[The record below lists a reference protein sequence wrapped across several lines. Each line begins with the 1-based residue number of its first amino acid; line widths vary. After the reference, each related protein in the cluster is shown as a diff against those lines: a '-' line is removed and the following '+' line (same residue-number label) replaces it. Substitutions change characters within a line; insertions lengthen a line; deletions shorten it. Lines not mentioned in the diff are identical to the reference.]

1 MGAARPARQA
11 RQLRGIALRHILHRL
26 IEFILAT
33 DSGIRLKGAKIG
45 VNINIKSATQAFVMS
60 KPASSHAASSQPATH
75 AVRPDQS
82 SGGMSKGLT
91 NYGDNGF
98 SLFLRKAFI
107 KGAGF
112 TDSALDRPVIGI
124 ANTGS
129 AYNPCHGNA
138 PQLIEAV
145 KRGVMLAGGLPMD
158 FPTISIHESFAQ
170 PTSMYLRNLMSM
182 DTEEM
187 IRAQPMDA
195 VVLIGGCDKTVPAQL
210 MGAASANIPAIQ
222 LITGSML
229 TGSHR
234 GDRVGACT
242 DCRRYWGRFRA
253 EEIDAQEV
261 ADVNNQLVASVGTC
275 SVMGTASTM
284 ACIAE
289 ALGMTVPGG
298 ASPPAVTADRI
309 RVAESTGAQAVRIAR
324 ERLTIDKILTAAAF
338 ENAMRVL
345 LAIGGSTNGIV
356 HLTAIAGR
364 MGFEVDLK
372 ALDRMGRETPVLLD
386 LKPSGQHYMEDFHHA
401 GGMATLLREL
411 KPLLH
416 LDALTVTGRT
426 LGEEI
431 EAAGPGFRQDVV
443 RPMAN
448 PIYPQGG
455 IAVLEGNLA
464 PGGAIIKQSAANPAL
479 MEHEGRAVVFENLE
493 DMADRIDNPD
503 LDVTADDILVLKNI
517 GPKGAPGMPEA
528 GYMPIPKKLAL
539 AGVKDMVRISDGR
552 MSGTAF
558 GTIVLHVM
566 PESAIGGPLAQVRNG
581 DRIRL
586 SVARREISLLVSA
599 DELAR
604 RMQQNPVV
612 APTGARGY
620 HKLFLQT
627 VTQADQGVDFDFLR
641 AAQMRQTIPGKK

>member
-1 MGAARPARQA
+1 MTDPKTPDGAPGHDIAPADA
-11 RQLRGIALRHILHRL
+11 ATGI
-26 IEFILAT
+26 
-33 DSGIRLKGAKIG
+33 
-45 VNINIKSATQAFVMS
+45 
-60 KPASSHAASSQPATH
+60 
-75 AVRPDQS
+75 
-82 SGGMSKGLT
+82 SKGLT
-91 NYGDNGF
+91 NYGDRGF

-107 KGAGF
+107 KGAGY
-112 TDSALDRPVIGI
+112 TDSALQRPVIGI
-124 ANTGS
+124 TNTGS
-129 AYNPCHGNA
+129 SYNPCHGNA

-145 KRGVMLAGGLPMD
+145 KRGILMAGGLPMD
-158 FPTISIHESFAQ
+158 FPTISVHESFSA

-195 VVLIGGCDKTVPAQL
+195 IVLIGGCDKTVPAQL
-210 MGAASANIPAIQ
+210 MGAASAGIPAIQ

-234 GDRVGACT
+234 SERVGACT
-242 DCRRYWGRFRA
+242 DCRRYWGKFRA
-253 EEIDAQEV
+253 EEIDAEEI

-309 RVAESTGAQAVRIAR
+309 RIAEQTGTEAVRMAR
-324 ERLTIDKILTAAAF
+324 ERLTIDKILTPAAF

-356 HLTAIAGR
+356 HLAAIAGR
-364 MGFEVDLK
+364 MGYDIDLK
-372 ALDRMGRETPVLLD
+372 ALDRMGRDTPVLLD
-386 LKPSGQHYMEDFHHA
+386 LKPSGDHYMEDFHHA

-411 KPLLH
+411 KPLLN

-431 EAAGPGFRQDVV
+431 DRAGPGFAQDVV
-443 RPMAN
+443 RPRSN

-455 IAVLEGNLA
+455 IAVLRGNLA
-464 PGGAIIKQSAANPAL
+464 PGGAIIKQSAAHPRL
-479 MEHEGRAVVFENLE
+479 MEHEGRAVVFENA
-493 DMADRIDNPD
+493 ADLAHRIDSDD

-528 GYMPIPKKLAL
+528 GYIPIPRKLAR
-539 AGVKDMVRISDGR
+539 AGVKDIVRISDGR

-558 GTIVLHVM
+558 GTIVLHVT
-566 PESAIGGPLAQVRNG
+566 PESAVGGPLAHVRNG
-581 DRIRL
+581 DRITL
-586 SVARREISLLVSA
+586 SVARRELTLQVG
-599 DELAR
+599 DEELAR
-604 RMQQNPVV
+604 RAREQPVAV
-612 APTGARGY
+612 PTAERGY
-620 HKLFLQT
+620 RKLFLTT
-627 VTQADQGVDFDFLR
+627 VNQADQGVDFDFLR
-641 AAQMRQTIPGKK
+641 CATERGTIPGRRE